1 MAMLADG
8 GVEAAHPIVREDAR
22 FAPAG
27 DVDGVGSGALD
38 SMTTAAPG
46 IDPKLRMGIEVLKPE
61 AVDWK
66 RVGLA
71 QSLPRMYSPY
81 SFVMGW
87 VGETEASDNTVNNSR
102 VKDQQAPKTASLL
115 HPTAAGAEACTGANP
130 AGPVAAAAAEVA
142 EFAAS
147 AVSAARCTTGPRAG
161 ATVGSSILA
170 DSRSAAA
177 VAAAAA
183 A

>member
-1 MAMLADG
+1 MHFEGCKRRTWFPECFPWQCSQTVASRLHTPLYEKMHGLHLPATWMAW
-8 GVEAAHPIVREDAR
+8 
-22 FAPAG
+22 APG
-27 DVDGVGSGALD
+27 LSD

-102 VKDQQAPKTASLL
+102 VKDHTSSQDCLSTAS
-115 HPTAAGAEACTGANP
+115 HC
-130 AGPVAAAAAEVA
+130 
-142 EFAAS
+142 
-147 AVSAARCTTGPRAG
+147 CWC
-161 ATVGSSILA
+161 
-170 DSRSAAA
+170 
-177 VAAAAA
+177 
-183 A
+183 